1 VQDAA
6 IRLASIAFAFMAGAA
21 LAAPRVAL
29 PQGDAQTGAEIYA
42 RCGACHALTYD
53 RTGPHH
59 CGLFGRRAGS
69 VPGFEYSAAMKH
81 SQIVWSRATLDDFIA
96 HPTKT
101 IPGTSMGYAGV
112 TDPRERADLIAYLW
126 QANHS
131 AVCKTIRPPSK

>member
-1 VQDAA
+1 MRISDWSSVVCSSD
-6 IRLASIAFAFMAGAA
+6 L
-21 LAAPRVAL
+21 
-29 PQGDAQTGAEIYA
+29 
-42 RCGACHALTYD
+42 ALTYD

-131 AVCKTIRPPSK
+131 AVCKTIRPQST